1 MFMCPKRSIWI
12 YNNGKNPVTVDF
24 ENTEH
29 FWAYLDDYE
38 TGGYYARRRYN
49 GLSSSEKGR
58 QVATDIFK
66 VSITGGIE
74 LSYII
79 SQNCPHIAPPYP
91 EGATIKDVKV
101 QGSTIKAVAYDCANS
116 EGFDA
121 VLTKKSWGDKPENYV
136 KVAKNQDAKTIT
148 FTNVKNGDVL
158 SGNPC
163 VQQGL
168 L

>member
-1 MFMCPKRSIWI
+1 M
-12 YNNGKNPVTVDF
+12 
-24 ENTEH
+24 
-29 FWAYLDDYE
+29 
-38 TGGYYARRRYN
+38 
-49 GLSSSEKGR
+49 
-58 QVATDIFK
+58 
-66 VSITGGIE
+66 
-74 LSYII
+74 
-79 SQNCPHIAPPYP
+79 
-91 EGATIKDVKV
+91 KV

-121 VLTKKSWGDKPENYV
+121 VLTKKSWVDRPENYV

-148 FTNVKNGDVL
+148 FTNVKKRHVL

>member
-1 MFMCPKRSIWI
+1 MP
-12 YNNGKNPVTVDF
+12 G
-24 ENTEH
+24 ENTIIQVFPKAE
-29 FWAYLDDYE
+29 E
-38 TGGYYARRRYN
+38 
-49 GLSSSEKGR
+49 

-148 FTNVKNGDVL
+148 FTNVKNGRIIWESMRTTGIIMMEKCL
-158 SGNPC
+158 GK
-163 VQQGL
+163 GL
-168 L
+168 GHGVIQ